1 MKMIS
6 RVTAPLLLLMAS
18 AMSADSP
25 AILVGLVA
33 TPEGRPVRG
42 AKVVLM
48 SIDSRGRHETTTNEA
63 GIYAMSCLPPGTYR
77 LQISKPKF
85 ETLSLS
91 ALELGP
97 GEDRSLR
104 LKLSPS
110 ADLRASR

>member
-1 MKMIS
+1 MGMIS
-6 RVTAPLLLLMAS
+6 RVTAPLLLLMAA

-25 AILVGLVA
+25 AILVGLIA

-42 AKVVLM
+42 ARVVLM
-48 SIDSRGRHETTTNEA
+48 SESGRRHETTTNES

-85 ETLSLS
+85 ETLSLA

>member
-1 MKMIS
+1 MGMIS
-6 RVTAPLLLLMAS
+6 RVTAPLLLLMAA

-25 AILVGLVA
+25 AILVGLIA

-42 AKVVLM
+42 ARVVLM
-48 SIDSRGRHETTTNEA
+48 SLESGRRHETTTNES

-85 ETLSLS
+85 ETLSL
-91 ALELGP
+91 ATLELGP

-104 LKLSPS
+104 LKLNPS